1 MFSFREFIK
10 RGFLNAVGKLPDYR
24 IILNAAGWYDKD
36 VLLEEDLAEI
46 QSAIEA
52 RNAAQIPGVA
62 PTGATSPQETDAAP
76 TGATPPQETDAAPTG
91 ATPPQE
97 TDAAPTD
104 ETPPQ
109 ETDAAPTDETPPQGA
124 DAGET
129 PPQETDETLS
139 GESASA

>member
-76 TGATPPQETDAAPTG
+76 T
-91 ATPPQE
+91 
-97 TDAAPTD
+97 D
-104 ETPPQ
+104 ETSPQ